1 MRRSVASGTRRAAFM
16 VAVVFGLTVAVPAD
30 VVRPGGEFP
39 LTWLTWFA
47 QRPAWSATAAFV
59 GLPVQQK
66 GKPVTVDPHVPASAT
81 DAGRGAGRAPEP
93 APGTLEAYQ
102 PHRTPTTPEVT
113 GVAEPGFDARTS
125 TRDARKSSARSDIFA
140 NADGSFT
147 KRTYNRP
154 VNYRASDGSWQK
166 INSNLARRSDGRLHV
181 TANRLGVSVAG
192 GASTARATNAAATD
206 AATVDGDL
214 AHLALPGGES
224 VGYRLEGGTI
234 NAPEVAGPTARYR
247 DVLPHTDLELTTF
260 DAGVKETLVLR
271 SPEAAS
277 TWVFPLRLT
286 GLTPRLTATGS
297 VELLNADGKAVAWFP
312 HGSMQDS
319 KVDRRSGAPA
329 ESDAVTF
336 EIITV
341 DGAPAL
347 RVVADPTWLR
357 DPARQY
363 PVRVDP
369 TATTG
374 TTGDVYVDNDTTTTN
389 HNGDNLPVGTYNSG
403 GVKARSFIHFDEFA
417 SDGLAGKR
425 FSAAKLRLFH
435 TWSYDCTSHKAFN
448 VHRVTQAWTVDNLST
463 ASYPGPTISSSIG
476 SLTIADNYPACTN
489 DPPNRSTG
497 KWVTVPLTVDTF
509 NDWSTGGMNE
519 GLALTAS
526 ETDSTAWKRFTAA
539 NYSDGSYKPYLELT
553 YTNNVAPQ
561 VNVRYPTNNAVVQTL
576 TPELHSRA
584 VDPDNWPAK
593 GFTYNYVVADAG
605 TGAVVANSGWV
616 ATASWTVPAGK
627 LTWNKRYLYTVQV
640 NDKAGSSAVY
650 PAYAFS
656 TSVPQPLLTGSLTQN
671 SGKGYD
677 PGIGNYTTSAT
688 DASVSTVGP
697 SLSITRSYNSL
708 DTRRGNAFGAGWAS
722 MLDTRATQVRDI
734 AGQVQSVLITYPTG
748 QDVALGRNADGT
760 FTPASGRF
768 SVLKEN
774 KDVGGAVTGYTLTD
788 KDASLYVF
796 AQAAG
801 SDVFKIT
808 SITDANGRAMTFT
821 YDGSSNATKVT
832 SASGRSL
839 YVTWS
844 TPAGSA
850 YAHPATVSTDP
861 AVPGDP
867 ATATTW
873 QYSYGTSDQLAKVCP
888 PTSATACTTYQHDST
903 SQYANATLNAGP
915 YSYWRLTEASG
926 ATTAASSVLGNA
938 GVDNASFNNVALG
951 QPAALPGSTATTA
964 GFNGTSSFVQLP
976 GNLVSDGQYQSVS
989 MWFKTTTP
997 NGVLFS
1003 YQADAITKGTTP
1015 GNYTPSLY
1023 IGTDGK
1029 LRGSFWNGN
1038 PSPINT
1044 NVTVTDGAWHHVVL
1058 AGAGDTQKLYLDGV
1072 DRGTLAGTV
1081 AQIPG
1086 GSANVLVGAGFVG
1099 GGWPSHVNSGVT
1111 PARATYF
1118 TGSIGEVSFFNQAL
1132 TGTTVSALHGA
1143 GRTAHPVLSTVVRPS
1158 GGITAQVGYDKVT
1171 GRVSTVTDEN
1181 GGVWTMGAP
1190 TVSGSSDVYAASVLG
1205 GKPADYWR
1213 LGDVEATDAANE
1225 VQGGVATYN
1234 SATLGVAGPFSDS
1247 RAASFNG
1254 TTSYLQ
1260 LPSEDAP
1267 VTGPNSVEMWFK
1279 MPAGNTAGGVLY
1291 GYQASPLSDP
1301 TVVGNWTPA
1310 LYVGTDGKL
1319 RGGFWTADATRMITS
1334 TALVNDNKWHHVV
1347 LSAASN
1353 TQSLYLDGVA
1363 VGKIDAALVAAAR
1376 DNVYVG
1382 AGKWAGSWP
1391 MHGTRDLG
1399 YFNGSIAEVAFYRS
1413 QLSAD
1418 QVSAHF
1424 QASKQ
1429 TAPVAVT
1436 MVNGAAS
1443 AIAMPVS
1450 TVTVTGPTGEKI
1462 SYSYDL
1468 VNGSRMVAQTDGL
1481 GNTTKFG
1488 YDVGG
1493 YGNLTYDPR
1502 GVWSQELQDARGNT
1516 KQVITCQDQ
1525 SANKCSS
1532 VYYTY
1537 YANSADPLNWGT
1549 ASLPMMFEDFNGDGA
1564 PDVVYREAD
1573 NTIQMVQ
1580 GNGTGGW
1587 LTSLPVQIGTSMAS
1601 ANLAVAAKDFTG
1613 DGNPDLIWRSASDSN
1628 LYVLAGN
1635 GKGGWLSS
1643 TSTKIGPSVG
1653 AADLM
1658 TFSKDFSGDGKPDII
1673 FRSSVDKNLYL
1684 LKGNGAGGW
1693 LSTTATLIGPNVSA
1707 ANLLVSPGDFD
1718 GDGKADVIYRSGAD
1732 NNLYLLKGNGSGGW
1746 LSTTAT
1752 RVGTGWGSAKAL
1764 LSAGDFDGDKK
1775 SDIVYLKSTDNEMYL
1790 VSGNGTGG
1798 WATGSSVK
1806 IGGTPDPRNDVI
1818 LTMRDGRSSSA
1829 TDNRY
1834 LTSYGYDGKGNQTV
1848 ITDPLGRVTRTDFTD
1863 GTTVA
1868 AKDGGFA
1875 PAGLPAAVTTAG
1887 GQTQTITYYAS
1898 GDVAEMVEP
1907 SGKITRYTY
1916 DGLGRLLTETEVTDS
1931 HPAGLTTSHT
1941 YDRLSREITETEPGV
1956 TNRVTGAVHTARTS
1970 TTYDDDGNITEVTV
1984 SDLTGGDASRT
1995 ERHAYNS
2002 YGQESSTTNGVNQTT
2017 SFEYDRYGRVVK
2029 ETEADGGVTTSTY
2042 DVEGNLLTT
2051 TVKNFTGDPNNPSA
2065 PRDLVTTTRAYDP
2078 AGRLASETDAMGW
2091 TTSWTYTDNGMEA
2104 KISRTDGTRTFVVEE
2119 NVYDAA
2125 GNVVSEITNN
2135 GHTVTATEYDA
2146 AGRTTASV
2154 VDPNGLK
2161 RRTAL
2166 TYDADDNVIS
2176 TVSSGPDGTV
2186 TSVSDALYDSAGRAI
2201 AETEYP
2207 SAALTPVARWKLDE
2221 TSGTKAADST
2231 GNSPATAI
2239 GNVAWSA
2246 DRGGSATFDDAD
2258 ATRIGTGGPV
2268 LDTTRSYTVSAW
2280 VNLSNGGWHQAAVSQ
2295 DGDVRSA
2302 FLLGYESGS
2311 NKWRMLVSKSSTTS
2325 VTALSSAT
2333 ASLNTWTH
2341 LTGVYDATA
2350 KSVRLYVNGVLQGST
2365 PVDQSIRADG
2375 ELVIGGGRWDGHASD
2390 SWPGGLDDVQVYQK
2404 ALTDAEVSQVK
2415 AGTAPAADASVIR
2428 TSQVLDSDDLPT
2440 SVTDPNGNTTYY
2452 GYDEEGRAVKTTAPA
2467 ATVEQPGQI
2476 PAQANAVS
2484 WVGFNTFDEPT
2495 DTRDAN
2501 GNWSVVEYDAVGRV
2515 VSEKAPAYT
2524 PPGSSTPIVP
2534 ETRYSFDT
2542 AGQLKTVTDPLGK
2555 ITRYE
2560 YDQLGRTSKEIAPND
2575 GATTYT
2581 YDDAGNVLSTTD
2593 PTGAVTTATY
2603 DYLGRTVTS
2612 TEVVRQEGK
2621 NHTTTYT
2628 YNAQGWPSQVTTA
2641 AGVNSSTTYNVVGDP
2656 LTVTDGANNVSRF
2669 EYDSEGRTTKSIRPD
2684 GSYSAVS
2691 YDMADRPTRT
2701 AEYSPTGTLL
2711 SEQSA
2716 RYDRAGNMVAST
2728 DARKTTVTYEYDATG
2743 VVTKETQPISASDS
2757 IVTTF
2762 GYDLEGNRT
2771 RFTDGRGNAFL
2782 TRYNSWGLPDTM
2794 IEPATAAHPDAADRT
2809 FTVEYDRS
2817 GRPVKQSMPGGVT
2830 VTNEYDDLG
2839 QLVRQSGAGA
2849 EVATEDRTFGYDVA
2863 GRMTSLSGS
2872 GGTNTIAYDD
2882 RGLPRSVTGPS
2893 GNSTFGYDPDGRL
2906 ASRQDAAGTTSY
2918 GYDGAGRLS
2927 SLANPSAGVQMAYT
2941 YNTLSQVSKITYGSN
2956 GNTRNFTFDPLRRLT
2971 GDELKSSAGASLAK
2985 ITYGWDENSNITSKS
3000 TTGFAGSASNT
3011 YTYDLADRL
3020 TSWNNGAATTVYA
3033 YDKSG
3038 NRVQNGSKLFT
3049 YDQRNRL
3056 LTADGASYT
3065 YTARGTLADA
3075 GGNITRTDAF
3085 GQVVSQQSAGGT
3097 QTYTYDGLGRAI
3109 RPGHSYTGLGN
3120 DLAADSGATYVRG
3133 PSGEVVGT
3141 TGGGNQRMV
3150 WTDLHTDVVG
3160 QFTPTGA
3167 ALTGS
3172 VTYDPL
3178 GKALTTSG
3186 LLGQLGYQSEWT
3198 DALTSRVN
3206 MHARWYNT
3214 DTGQFDT
3221 RDTASNSPL
3230 PDSINA
3236 NRYQYG
3242 DANPM
3247 TVTDPSGHF
3256 GLGSLKKSFNRAV
3269 SSVTSTVRSYASSA
3283 YSYASSYASSAYS
3296 YASSA
3301 YSAAKSTVKKTASR
3315 AKAAVKKKYHQA
3327 KRKYHQVKKQIKKKY
3342 NQAKRAV
3349 KKKYNQVK
3357 KRVAKKVAA
3366 VKKRAKQAAA
3376 KLKQAGKKVAAK
3388 AQRVVKKATTAVRDA
3403 ASATTKWVKEHKD
3416 VLLEVAAIGGAILAG
3431 IACTAVT
3438 AGAGAIACMVGAGA
3452 LINLAKDAAQGDIHS
3467 IGDALGSLG
3476 TGAVTGLIGGA
3487 GGAIAAR
3494 VGAAVAKK
3502 VGTGLVGRLA
3512 TEAAENGVEDAV
3524 SQLATSGTYNP
3535 RSAAENMVPGLGALS
3550 RKGGG
3555 GARSGGASASGS
3567 GGGGGFNPLGL
3578 AVGGGGGGCSTGR
3591 RHSFDP
3597 KTRVLMADGSSRPI
3611 EDVNVGDKVMATDP
3625 VAGKSEPK
3633 QVTQLHRNIDKDL
3646 TDLTVRDQDG
3656 KVTKVETTWHHPF
3669 WNASKRKWDDAK
3681 DLKPGTKLLVKGK
3694 GAVTVVAVLN
3704 KLGVEE
3710 MRDVTVA
3717 DIHTYYVVVDDEPVL
3732 VHNYDVEYPDACK
3745 LPPVK
3750 GKAQAQTPNTSTL
3763 SGWSGSAGGHTRVPP
3778 QTVLGLTAQMG
3789 GPVTPGRFMD
3799 HGVDGQYYA
3808 SHAERQAAIA
3818 DPNQPIGVDRPMC
3831 DDCIDWFKSLAKH
3844 RGVEQ
3849 RVTDPTGVNIF
3860 RPDGTWRVAPQ

>member
-1 MRRSVASGTRRAAFM
+1 MRRSVTTGARRAAFV
-16 VAVVFGLTVAVPAD
+16 VAVVFGLTVSIPAD

-81 DAGRGAGRAPEP
+81 DAGTGAGRAPQP

-102 PHRTPTTPEVT
+102 PHQLATTPEVT
-113 GVAEPGFDARTS
+113 DVAEPGFDARTS

-154 VNYRASDGSWQK
+154 VNYRATDGSWQK
-166 INSNLARRSDGRLHV
+166 INSNLTRRSDGRLHV
-181 TANRLGVSVAG
+181 TANRLGVSVADG
-192 GASTARATNAAATD
+192 TPGATGRATTSAPA
-206 AATVDGDL
+206 GDL
-214 AHLALPGGES
+214 AQLTLPGGES
-224 VGYRLEGGTI
+224 VGYRLEGGTV
-234 NAPEVAGPTARYR
+234 NAPEVTGPTARYR

-260 DAGVKETLVLR
+260 DAGIKETLVLR

-286 GLTPRLTATGS
+286 GLTPRLTTAGS

-319 KVDRRSGAPA
+319 KVDPRSGAPA

-336 EIITV
+336 EIVTV

-347 RVVADPTWLR
+347 KVVADPAWLR

-369 TATTG
+369 TTTTG
-374 TTGDVYVDNDTTTTN
+374 TTGDVYVDSDSETTDQ
-389 HNGDNLPVGTYNSG
+389 NGDNLPVGTYNG
-403 GVKARSFIHFDEFA
+403 GDVKARSFIHFDEFT

-425 FSAAKLRLFH
+425 FSAAKLRLYH
-435 TWSYDCTSHKAFN
+435 TWSFNCTSHKAFD
-448 VHRVTQAWTVDNLST
+448 VHRVTQAWTVAGLT
-463 ASYPGPTISSSIG
+463 AGAHPGPTISPSIG
-476 SLTIADNYPACTN
+476 SLTITDNYPACTN
-489 DPPNRSTG
+489 NPPNRSTG
-497 KWVTVPLTVDTF
+497 KWVTVPLAVDTF

-584 VDPDNWPAK
+584 VDPDKWPNK

-627 LTWNKRYLYTVQV
+627 LTWNKSYLYTVQV

-650 PAYAFS
+650 PAYAFT

-688 DASVSTVGP
+688 DASVATVGP
-697 SLSITRSYNSL
+697 SLAITRSYNSL
-708 DTRRGNAFGAGWAS
+708 DARRNNAFGAGWSS
-722 MLDTRATQVRDI
+722 MLDTRATQVRDV

-768 SVLKEN
+768 SILKEN
-774 KDVGGAVTGYTLTD
+774 KDVSGAVTGYTLTD

-796 AQAAG
+796 AQSAG
-801 SDVFKIT
+801 SGVFKIT
-808 SITDANGRAMTFT
+808 SVTDANGRTMTFT
-821 YDGSSNATKVT
+821 YDSSSNVTKVT

-844 TPAGSA
+844 TPAGST
-850 YAHPATVSTDP
+850 YVHPATVSTDP
-861 AVPGDP
+861 AVPGD
-867 ATATTW
+867 ASTSTTW
-873 QYSYGTSDQLAKVCP
+873 QYTYGTNDQLAKVCP
-888 PTSATACTTYQHDST
+888 PTSATACTTYQHDTT
-903 SQYANATLNAGP
+903 SQYANATLNAAP
-915 YSYWRLTEASG
+915 YSYWRLTEAAG

-938 GVDNASFNNVALG
+938 GVDNARYNNVALG
-951 QPAALPGSTATTA
+951 QAAALPGSTATTA
-964 GFNGTSSFVQLP
+964 GFNGTSSHVQLP

-1003 YQADAITKGTTP
+1003 YQADAITKGTTAA
-1015 GNYTPSLY
+1015 NYTPSIY
-1023 IGTDGK
+1023 IGNDGK
-1029 LRGSFWNGN
+1029 LRGSFWNGF

-1058 AGAGDTQKLYLDGV
+1058 AGAGDTQKIYLDGV
-1072 DRGTLAGTV
+1072 DRGTLDGTV
-1081 AQIPG
+1081 AQVPG

-1118 TGSIGEVSFFNQAL
+1118 TGSIAEVSFFNQAL
-1132 TGTTVSALHGA
+1132 TGTTVTALHNS
-1143 GRTAHPVLSTVVRPS
+1143 GRTAHPVLTKVVRPS
-1158 GGITAQVGYDKVT
+1158 GGVTAQVGYDKGS
-1171 GRVSTVTDEN
+1171 GRVSAVTDEN

-1225 VQGGVATYN
+1225 VQGGVATYS
-1234 SATLGVAGPFSDS
+1234 SATLGVAGPFTDS

-1260 LPSEDAP
+1260 LPPEDIP
-1267 VTGPNSVEMWFK
+1267 TTGPNSIELWFK

-1291 GYQASPLSDP
+1291 GYQASPLADP
-1301 TVVGNWTPA
+1301 AVAGTWTPA

-1319 RGGFWTADATRMITS
+1319 RGGFWTGSATRVITS
-1334 TALVNDNKWHHVV
+1334 AGAVNDNKWHHVV
-1347 LSAASN
+1347 LSAATT
-1353 TQSLYLDGVA
+1353 TQSLYLDGAA
-1363 VGKIDAALVAAAR
+1363 VGKLDNALVATDGVNA
-1376 DNVYVG
+1376 YVG
-1382 AGKWAGSWP
+1382 AGKWAGAWP
-1391 MHGTRDLG
+1391 MHGTRDVG
-1399 YFNGSIAEVAFYRS
+1399 YFPGSIAEVAFYRS

-1418 QVSAHF
+1418 QVGAHF

-1436 MVNGAAS
+1436 MVNGVAS

-1450 TVTVTGPTGEKI
+1450 TVAVTGPSGEKI

-1525 SANKCSS
+1525 SASKCSS

-1537 YANSADPLNWGT
+1537 YANSAEPLNW
-1549 ASLPMMFEDFNGDGA
+1549 AAAALPTMFEDFSGDGA
-1564 PDVVYREAD
+1564 PDVVYRAAD

-1580 GNGTGGW
+1580 GNGAGGW
-1587 LTSLPVQIGTSMAS
+1587 LTSLPTPTGAS
-1601 ANLAVAAKDFTG
+1601 LAAANMAVAAKDFSG
-1613 DGNPDLIWRSASDSN
+1613 DGKPDLLWRNASDGN
-1628 LYVLAGN
+1628 LYMLNGN
-1635 GKGGWLSS
+1635 GAGGWVSS
-1643 TSTKIGPSVG
+1643 TPVKIGPIVS

-1658 TFSKDFSGDGKPDII
+1658 VYSKDFSGDGKPDII
-1673 FRSSVDKNLYL
+1673 YRNSTDKNLYL
-1684 LKGNGAGGW
+1684 LKGNGSGGW
-1693 LSTTATLIGPNVSA
+1693 LSATPTLIGPNVSA

-1718 GDGKADVIYRSGAD
+1718 GDGKADVIYRSSAD
-1732 NNLYLLKGNGSGGW
+1732 NNLYMLRGNGSGGW

-1752 RVGTGWGSAKAL
+1752 RIVTGWSSAKAL
-1764 LSAGDFDGDKK
+1764 LSAGDFDGDKLA
-1775 SDIVYLKSTDNEMYL
+1775 DLLYLKSTDNDMYL

-1798 WATGSSVK
+1798 WATGSSIK

-1834 LTSYGYDGKGNQTV
+1834 LTSYGYDGKGNQTS
-1848 ITDPLGRVTRTDFTD
+1848 ITDPLGRVTRTTFTD

-1875 PAGLPAAVTTAG
+1875 PAGLPAAVTTPG

-1907 SGKITRYTY
+1907 GGKVTRYTY
-1916 DGLGRLLTETEVTDS
+1916 DGLGRLLTESELTTS
-1931 HPAGLTTSHT
+1931 YPAGLTTRHE
-1941 YDRLSREITETEPGV
+1941 YDRLGREIAETEPGV
-1956 TNRVTGAVHTARTS
+1956 TNRVTGAIHTART
-1970 TTYDDDGNITEVTV
+1970 TTVHDDDGNITEVTV

-1995 ERHAYNS
+1995 ERHTYNS
-2002 YGQESSTTNGVNQTT
+2002 YGQESTTTNGVNETT
-2017 SFEYDRYGRVVK
+2017 AFEYDRYGRVVK
-2029 ETEADGGVTTSTY
+2029 ETAQDGGVTTSTY
-2042 DVEGNLLTT
+2042 DVEGNLLTS
-2051 TVKNFTGDPNNPSA
+2051 TVQGYTGDPNNPSA
-2065 PRDLVTTTRAYDP
+2065 PRDLVTTARAYDP

-2091 TTSWTYTDNGMEA
+2091 TTSYTYTDNGLEA
-2104 KISRTDGTRTFVVEE
+2104 KVSRTDGTRTFVVEE
-2119 NVYDAA
+2119 NLYDAA
-2125 GNVVSEITNN
+2125 GNAVSEITNN

-2207 SAALTPVARWKLDE
+2207 SASLTPVARWKLDE
-2221 TSGTKAADST
+2221 TSGTKAADAT

-2239 GNVAWSA
+2239 GNVTWST
-2246 DRGGSATFDDAD
+2246 DRGGSAALDGAGAYLKT
-2258 ATRIGTGGPV
+2258 GPV
-2268 LDTTRSYTVSAW
+2268 VDTKRAFTVSAW
-2280 VNLSNGGWHQAAVSQ
+2280 VKLKSGGPDTDQLVIAAPGSNG
-2295 DGDVRSA
+2295 
-2302 FLLGYESGS
+2302 
-2311 NKWRMLVSKSSTTS
+2311 
-2325 VTALSSAT
+2325 SSALKLYYAPAQSRWFFAMAVRKADGT
-2333 ASLNTWTH
+2333 VTWLGGGGPTGSAVVDAWTH
-2341 LTGVYDATA
+2341 LSLVMDPVAKTG
-2350 KSVRLYVNGVLQGST
+2350 KLY
-2365 PVDQSIRADG
+2365 ADG
-2375 ELVIGGGRWDGHASD
+2375 SLQATVATTEAFNNTATGFTIGGADGFG
-2390 SWPGGLDDVQVYQK
+2390 WFPGGIDDVQVYQK

-2415 AGTAPAADASVIR
+2415 AGTAPAADAHVIR

-2440 SVTDPNGNTTYY
+2440 SVTDPNGNTTHY

-2467 ATVEQPGQI
+2467 AMTEQPGQV
-2476 PAQANAVS
+2476 PALANAVS
-2484 WVGFNTFDEPT
+2484 LVGFNTFDEPT

-2501 GNWSVVEYDAVGRV
+2501 GNWSVVEYDAVGRT

-2524 PPGSSTPIVP
+2524 PPGTATPIVP
-2534 ETRYSFDT
+2534 ETRQSYDES
-2542 AGQLKTVTDPLGK
+2542 GQLEAVTDPLGK
-2555 ITRYE
+2555 VTRYE
-2560 YDQLGRTSKEIAPND
+2560 YDQLGRVSKEIAPND

-2581 YDDAGNVLSTTD
+2581 YDDAGNVLSSTD
-2593 PTGAVTTATY
+2593 PTGAVSAATY
-2603 DYLGRTVTS
+2603 DYLGRTLTS

-2621 NHTTTYT
+2621 SHTTNYT

-2641 AGVNSSTTYNVVGDP
+2641 AGVNGSTTYNVLGDP
-2656 LTVTDGANNVSRF
+2656 LTVTDGANNVSRY
-2669 EYDSEGRTTKSIRPD
+2669 EYDSEGRTTKTIRPD
-2684 GSYSAVS
+2684 GSYASVT
-2691 YDMADRPTRT
+2691 YDRADRATRT

-2728 DARKTTVTYEYDATG
+2728 DARRTTVTYEYDATG

-2771 RFTDGRGNAFL
+2771 RFTDGRGNAFH
-2782 TRYNSWGLPDTM
+2782 TRYNSWGLPEAM
-2794 IEPATAAHPDAADRT
+2794 IEPATAAHPDPADRT
-2809 FTVEYDRS
+2809 FTLSYDKS
-2817 GRPVKQSMPGGVT
+2817 GRPAKQTMPGGVA

-2918 GYDGAGRLS
+2918 AYDGAGRLS
-2927 SLANPSAGVQMAYT
+2927 TLANSSAGVQMAYT
-2941 YNTLSQVSKITYGSN
+2941 YNTLSQVKKITYGSN
-2956 GNTRNFTFDPLRRLT
+2956 GNTRDFTFDPLRRLT

-3000 TTGFAGSASNT
+3000 TTGFAGSAANT

-3020 TSWNNGAATTVYA
+3020 TSWNNGTNTTAYA

-3049 YDQRNRL
+3049 YDQRSRL

-3120 DLAADSGATYVRG
+3120 DLAADSSASYVRG

-3150 WTDLHTDVVG
+3150 WTDLHSDVVG
-3160 QFTPTGA
+3160 QFTPTGT
-3167 ALTGS
+3167 ALAGS

-3178 GKALTTSG
+3178 GKALNTSG

-3198 DALTSRVN
+3198 DALTNRVN

-3221 RDTASNSPL
+3221 RDPASNSPL

-3242 DANPM
+3242 DANPL

-3256 GLGSLKKSFNRAV
+3256 GLGSLKRSFSRAV
-3269 SSVTSTVRSYASSA
+3269 SSVTSSVRSYASSA
-3283 YSYASSYASSAYS
+3283 YSYASSAYS

-3327 KRKYHQVKKQIKKKY
+3327 KKKYNQVKKQVKKKY

-3349 KKKYNQVK
+3349 KKKYNQAK
-3357 KRVAKKVAA
+3357 KYVAKKVAA

-3376 KLKQAGKKVAAK
+3376 KLKQAGKKIAAK
-3388 AQRVVKKATTAVRDA
+3388 AHRVVKKATTAVRDA
-3403 ASATTKWVKEHKD
+3403 ANATTKWVKEHKD

-3438 AGAGAIACMVGAGA
+3438 AGVGAIACMAGAGA
-3452 LINLAKDAAQGDIHS
+3452 LISLAKDAAQGDIHS

-3487 GGAIAAR
+3487 GGAVAAR

-3512 TEAAENGVEDAV
+3512 TEAAENGIEDAV
-3524 SQLATSGTYNP
+3524 GQLATSGTYNP
-3535 RSAAENMVPGLGALS
+3535 RAAAENMVPGLGGLS

-3555 GARSGGASASGS
+3555 GARSGGASSGGS
-3567 GGGGGFNPLGL
+3567 GGGGFNPLGL
-3578 AVGGGGGGCSTGR
+3578 AVGGGGGGCKGS

-3633 QVTQLHRNIDKDL
+3633 QVTQLHRNTDKDL

-3669 WNASKRKWDDAK
+3669 WNNSERKWDDAK

-3710 MRDVTVA
+3710 MRDLTVA
-3717 DIHTYYVVVDDEPVL
+3717 DIHTYYVYANDDAVL
-3732 VHNYDVEYPDACK
+3732 VHNVNG
-3745 LPPVK
+3745 PPVTGACAVTGGPYRGGQHK
-3750 GKAQAQTPNTSTL
+3750 DLHAKEGVIERNHIPANQAMQEVFGISEGQGLAIQMDKADHHNTDSWGSSHAGKQHRAHQMYLLNQGN
-3763 SGWSGSAGGHTRVPP
+3763 
-3778 QTVLGLTAQMG
+3778 LTAAMDLDINQIKRDF
-3789 GPVTPGRFMD
+3789 PGRYDNAIEEMR
-3799 HGVDGQYYA
+3799 GSMPQLLG
-3808 SHAERQAAIA
+3808 AIA
-3818 DPNQPIGVDRPMC
+3818 RAGK
-3831 DDCIDWFKSLAKH
+3831 FK
-3844 RGVEQ
+3844 RGIV
-3849 RVTDPTGVNIF
+3849 
-3860 RPDGTWRVAPQ
+3860 

>member
-1 MRRSVASGTRRAAFM
+1 M
-16 VAVVFGLTVAVPAD
+16 VAVVFGLTVAIPAD

-39 LTWLTWFA
+39 LTWLTWLA

-81 DAGRGAGRAPEP
+81 DAGTGAGRAPQP

-102 PHRTPTTPEVT
+102 PHKIATTPEVT
-113 GVAEPGFDARTS
+113 DVAEPGFDARTS

-166 INSNLARRSDGRLHV
+166 IDSNLARRSDGRLHV
-181 TANRLGVSVAG
+181 TANRLGVSVTG
-192 GASTARATNAAATD
+192 GTPEATGRAAAS
-206 AATVDGDL
+206 ATDGDL
-214 AHLALPGGES
+214 AQLTLPGGES

-234 NAPEVAGPTARYR
+234 NAPEVAGPTAHYR

-286 GLTPRLTATGS
+286 GLTPRLTAAGS

-319 KVDRRSGAPA
+319 KVDPRSGAPA

-347 RVVADPTWLR
+347 RVVADPAWLR

-374 TTGDVYVDNDTTTTN
+374 TTGDVYVDSDSETTN
-389 HNGDNLPVGTYNSG
+389 HNGDNLPVGTYDGG

-435 TWSYDCTSHKAFN
+435 TWSFNCTSHKAFN
-448 VHRVTQAWTVDNLST
+448 VHRVTQPWTVADLT
-463 ASYPGPTISSSIG
+463 TGAHPGPTISPSIG
-476 SLTIADNYPACTN
+476 SLTITDNYPACTN

-497 KWVTVPLTVDTF
+497 KWVTVPLAVDTF

-584 VDPDNWPAK
+584 VDPDKWPAK
-593 GFTYNYVVADAG
+593 GFTYNYVVTDAG

-616 ATASWTVPAGK
+616 ATASWTIPAGK
-627 LTWNKRYLYTVQV
+627 LTWNKSYLYTVQV

-650 PAYAFS
+650 PAYAFT

-688 DASVSTVGP
+688 DASVATVGP
-697 SLSITRSYNSL
+697 SLAITRSYNSL
-708 DTRRGNAFGAGWAS
+708 DARRSNAFGAGWSS
-722 MLDTRATQVRDI
+722 MLDTRATQVRDV

-748 QDVALGRNADGT
+748 QDVALGRNADGS
-760 FTPASGRF
+760 FAPASGRF

-774 KDVGGAVTGYTLTD
+774 KDVSGAVTGYTLTD

-796 AQAAG
+796 AQSAG
-801 SDVFKIT
+801 SGIFKIT
-808 SITDANGRAMTFT
+808 SVTDANGRTMTFA
-821 YDGSSNATKVT
+821 YDASSNVTKVT

-850 YAHPATVSTDP
+850 YAHPATVYTDP
-861 AVPGDP
+861 AVPGDWN
-867 ATATTW
+867 TSTTW
-873 QYSYGTSDQLAKVCP
+873 QYTYGTSDQLAKVCP
-888 PTSATACTTYQHDST
+888 PTNFAACTTYQHDTT

-915 YSYWRLTEASG
+915 YSYWRLTEAAG

-938 GVDNASFNNVALG
+938 GVDNARYNNVALG
-951 QPAALPGSTATTA
+951 QAAALPGSTATTA
-964 GFNGTSSFVQLP
+964 GFNGTSSHVQLP

-1003 YQADAITKGTTP
+1003 YQADAITTGTP
-1015 GNYTPSLY
+1015 AGSYTPSLY
-1023 IGTDGK
+1023 IGSDGK
-1029 LRGSFWNGN
+1029 LRGQFWSGA
-1038 PSPINT
+1038 PSPINS

-1072 DRGTLAGTV
+1072 EKGTLDGTI

-1099 GGWPSHVNSGVT
+1099 GLWPNHVNTGVS
-1111 PARATYF
+1111 PPKATYF

-1132 TGTTVSALHGA
+1132 TGTTVTELHSS
-1143 GRTAHPVLSTVVRPS
+1143 GRTAHPVLTKVVRPS
-1158 GGITAQVGYDKVT
+1158 GGVTAQVGYDKVS

-1181 GGVWTMGAP
+1181 GGLWTMGTP

-1205 GKPADYWR
+1205 AKPADYWR

-1225 VQGGVATYN
+1225 VQGGVATYS

-1260 LPSEDAP
+1260 LPPEDMP
-1267 VTGPNSVEMWFK
+1267 TTGPNSVELWFK

-1291 GYQASPLSDP
+1291 GYQASPLADP
-1301 TVVGNWTPA
+1301 AVAGNWTPA

-1319 RGGFWTADATRMITS
+1319 RGGFWTGSATRVIMS
-1334 TALVNDNKWHHVV
+1334 AGVVNDDKWHHVV
-1347 LSAASN
+1347 LSAATT
-1353 TQSLYLDGVA
+1353 TQSLYLDGAA
-1363 VGKIDAALVAAAR
+1363 VGKLDNALVATDGQNA
-1376 DNVYVG
+1376 YIG
-1382 AGKWAGSWP
+1382 AGKWAGAWP
-1391 MHGTRDLG
+1391 MHGTRDVG
-1399 YFNGSIAEVAFYRS
+1399 YFPGSIAEVAFYRS

-1418 QVSAHF
+1418 QVGAHF

-1443 AIAMPVS
+1443 AIPMPVS

-1525 SANKCSS
+1525 SASKCSS

-1537 YANSADPLNWGT
+1537 YANSAEPLNW
-1549 ASLPMMFEDFNGDGA
+1549 AAAALPTMFEDFSGDGA
-1564 PDVVYREAD
+1564 PDVVYRAAD

-1580 GNGTGGW
+1580 GNGAGGW
-1587 LTSLPVQIGTSMAS
+1587 LTSLPTQIGTSLSA
-1601 ANLAVAAKDFTG
+1601 ANLAVAAKDFSG
-1613 DGNPDLIWRSASDSN
+1613 DGKPDLLWRSASDGN
-1628 LYVLAGN
+1628 LYMLNGN
-1635 GKGGWLSS
+1635 GAGGWLSG
-1643 TSTKIGPSVG
+1643 TSVKIGPNVS

-1658 TFSKDFSGDGKPDII
+1658 VYSKDFSGDGKPDII
-1673 FRSSVDKNLYL
+1673 YRSSADKNLYL
-1684 LKGNGAGGW
+1684 LKGNGSGGW
-1693 LSTTATLIGPNVSA
+1693 LSTTPTLIGPNVSA

-1718 GDGKADVIYRSGAD
+1718 GDGKADVIYRSSAD
-1732 NNLYLLKGNGSGGW
+1732 NNLYMLRGNGTGGW

-1764 LSAGDFDGDKK
+1764 LSAGDFDGDKRA
-1775 SDIVYLKSTDNEMYL
+1775 DIVYHKTTDNDMYL

-1798 WATGSSVK
+1798 WATGSSIK

-1834 LTSYGYDGKGNQTV
+1834 LTSYGYDGKGNQTS
-1848 ITDPLGRVTRTDFTD
+1848 ITDPLGRVTRTTFTD

-1875 PAGLPAAVTTAG
+1875 PAGLPATVTTAG

-1931 HPAGLTTSHT
+1931 HPAGLTTSHE
-1941 YDRLSREITETEPGV
+1941 YDRLGREITETEPGV
-1956 TNRVTGAVHTARTS
+1956 TNRVTGAIHTART
-1970 TTYDDDGNITEVTV
+1970 TTVHDDDGNITEVTV

-2051 TVKNFTGDPNNPSA
+2051 TVKNFTGDPNSPSA

-2091 TTSWTYTDNGMEA
+2091 TTSWTYTDNGLEA
-2104 KISRTDGTRTFVVEE
+2104 KVSRTDGTRTFVVEE
-2119 NVYDAA
+2119 NLYDAA

-2186 TSVSDALYDSAGRAI
+2186 TSFSDALYDSAGRAI

-2207 SAALTPVARWKLDE
+2207 SAALTPVGRWKLDE
-2221 TSGTKAADST
+2221 TGGTKAADST
-2231 GNSPATAI
+2231 GNSPATAV
-2239 GNVAWSA
+2239 GNVTWST
-2246 DRGGSATFDDAD
+2246 DRGGSAVFDGTNAHLKTGQILDTKRAFTISAWAKLATENPALGGEQLVFEASGAIGDSAAKVFYAPGDDRWYAGVAVRKADGTNTFLQ
-2258 ATRIGTGGPV
+2258 GGGPV
-2268 LDTTRSYTVSAW
+2268 GSA
-2280 VNLSNGGWHQAAVSQ
+2280 VAG
-2295 DGDVRSA
+2295 
-2302 FLLGYESGS
+2302 
-2311 NKWRMLVSKSSTTS
+2311 
-2325 VTALSSAT
+2325 
-2333 ASLNTWTH
+2333 TWTH
-2341 LTGVYDATA
+2341 LALTADPASKTMKLYANGALQATA
-2350 KSVRLYVNGVLQGST
+2350 TTTEAFNNTST
-2365 PVDQSIRADG
+2365 G
-2375 ELVIGGGRWDGHASD
+2375 FTIGGAGVWGGF
-2390 SWPGGLDDVQVYQK
+2390 PGSVSDVQVYQK

-2415 AGTAPAADASVIR
+2415 AGTAPAADAHVIR

-2440 SVTDPNGNTTYY
+2440 SVTDPNGNTTHY

-2581 YDDAGNVLSTTD
+2581 YDDAGNVLSSTD
-2593 PTGAVTTATY
+2593 PTGAVSAATY

-2621 NHTTTYT
+2621 NHTTNYT

-2641 AGVNSSTTYNVVGDP
+2641 AGVNSSTTYNVLGDP
-2656 LTVTDGANNVSRF
+2656 LTVTDGANNVSRY
-2669 EYDSEGRTTKSIRPD
+2669 EYDAEGRTTKTIRPD
-2684 GSYSAVS
+2684 GSYASVT
-2691 YDMADRPTRT
+2691 YDMADRATRT

-2782 TRYNSWGLPDTM
+2782 TRYNSWGLPEAM
-2794 IEPATAAHPDAADRT
+2794 IEPATAAHPDPADRT
-2809 FTVEYDRS
+2809 FTLEYDRS
-2817 GRPVKQSMPGGVT
+2817 ARPVKQSMPGGVT

-2893 GNSTFGYDPDGRL
+2893 GDSTFGYDPDGRL

-3020 TSWNNGAATTVYA
+3020 TSWNNGATTTVYA
-3033 YDKSG
+3033 YDKAG

-3056 LTADGASYT
+3056 LTADGATYT

-3075 GGNITRTDAF
+3075 GGNVTRTDAF

-3109 RPGHSYTGLGN
+3109 RPGHAYTGLGN
-3120 DLAADSGATYVRG
+3120 DLAGDSSATYVRG

-3150 WTDLHTDVVG
+3150 WTDLHSDVVG

-3186 LLGQLGYQSEWT
+3186 LVGQLGYQSEWT

-3242 DANPM
+3242 DANPL
-3247 TVTDPSGHF
+3247 TVTDPTGHF
-3256 GLGSLKKSFNRAV
+3256 GLGSLKKSFSRAV
-3269 SSVTSTVRSYASSA
+3269 SSVSSSFRSYASSA

-3349 KKKYNQVK
+3349 KKKYNQAK
-3357 KRVAKKVAA
+3357 KYVAKKAAA

-3403 ASATTKWVKEHKD
+3403 ANATTKWVKEHKD

-3438 AGAGAIACMVGAGA
+3438 AGVGAIACMAGAGA
-3452 LINLAKDAAQGDIHS
+3452 LISLAKDAAQGDIHS

-3512 TEAAENGVEDAV
+3512 TEAAENGIEDAV
-3524 SQLATSGTYNP
+3524 GQLATSGTYNP

-3555 GARSGGASASGS
+3555 GARSGG
-3567 GGGGGFNPLGL
+3567 GGGFNPLGL
-3578 AVGGGGGGCSTGR
+3578 AVGGGGGGCKTGR

-3597 KTRVLMADGSSRPI
+3597 KTRVLMADGTSRPI

-3633 QVTQLHRNIDKDL
+3633 QVTQLHRNTDKDL

-3710 MRDVTVA
+3710 MRDLTVA
-3717 DIHTYYVVVDDEPVL
+3717 DIHTYFVVVGDEPVL
-3732 VHNYDVEYPDACK
+3732 VHNCGGAEDGHHATCECATGGQARGSNGRWLEDPDADGSDWGTTERREHWKQHYNDPDSPLTPAQRAEVKRRGWAGPQRANPWTGEQETMELSHEPVARRDGGTKTVPRWPDEHADIDPHRK
-3745 LPPVK
+3745 LK
-3750 GKAQAQTPNTSTL
+3750 GNRIPFTNTY
-3763 SGWSGSAGGHTRVPP
+3763 P
-3778 QTVLGLTAQMG
+3778 
-3789 GPVTPGRFMD
+3789 
-3799 HGVDGQYYA
+3799 A
-3808 SHAERQAAIA
+3808 S
-3818 DPNQPIGVDRPMC
+3818 
-3831 DDCIDWFKSLAKH
+3831 
-3844 RGVEQ
+3844 
-3849 RVTDPTGVNIF
+3849 
-3860 RPDGTWRVAPQ
+3860 

>member
-1 MRRSVASGTRRAAFM
+1 MWSSSRPPIRNPCIVRPLRWSPRWRPAGTDAPRFLSGLAVRTSCAHDRPTLTLRVGNFTSRGRGPAMRRSVTSGTRRAAFM

-66 GKPVTVDPHVPASAT
+66 GKPVTVDRHVPASAT

-102 PHRTPTTPEVT
+102 PHQIPTTPEVT
-113 GVAEPGFDARTS
+113 GAAEPGFDARTS

-192 GASTARATNAAATD
+192 GASTARATNAAAADTP
-206 AATVDGDL
+206 TVDGDL
-214 AHLALPGGES
+214 AQLTLPGGES

-286 GLTPRLTATGS
+286 GLTPRLTAAGS

-347 RVVADPTWLR
+347 RVVADPAWLR

-374 TTGDVYVDNDTTTTN
+374 TTGDVYVDNDTGTTN

-463 ASYPGPTISSSIG
+463 ATYPGPTISSSIG

-497 KWVTVPLTVDTF
+497 KWVTVPLAVDTF

-593 GFTYNYVVADAG
+593 GFTYNYVVADAE

-616 ATASWTVPAGK
+616 ATASWTLPAGK

-650 PAYAFS
+650 PAYAFT

-688 DASVSTVGP
+688 DASVATVGP

-760 FTPASGRF
+760 FTPSSGRF

-850 YAHPATVSTDP
+850 YAHPAAVSTDP
-861 AVPGDP
+861 AVSGDP
-867 ATATTW
+867 STATTW

-888 PTSATACTTYQHDST
+888 PTSSTACTTYQHDST

-1003 YQADAITKGTTP
+1003 YQADPITKGTTP
-1015 GNYTPSLY
+1015 ANYTPSLY

-1132 TGTTVSALHGA
+1132 TGTTVSALHDA
-1143 GRTAHPVLSTVVRPS
+1143 GRTAHPVLSSVVRPS
-1158 GGITAQVGYDKVT
+1158 GGITAQVGYDKST

-1181 GGVWTMGAP
+1181 GGVWTMGTP

-1225 VQGGVATYN
+1225 VQGGVATYS

-1260 LPSEDAP
+1260 LPPEDMP
-1267 VTGPNSVEMWFK
+1267 GTGPNSVELWFK

-1291 GYQASPLSDP
+1291 GYQASPVADP
-1301 TVVGNWTPA
+1301 TVTGNWTPA

-1319 RGGFWTADATRMITS
+1319 RGGFWTGSSTRVITS
-1334 TALVNDNKWHHVV
+1334 AGAVNDNKWHHVV
-1347 LSAASN
+1347 LSAATA

-1363 VGKIDAALVAAAR
+1363 VGKLDNALVATDAVNA
-1376 DNVYVG
+1376 YVG

-1391 MHGTRDLG
+1391 LHGAGEVG
-1399 YFNGSIAEVAFYRS
+1399 YFTGSIAEVAFYRS

-1418 QVSAHF
+1418 QVTAHF

-1443 AIAMPVS
+1443 AIPMPVS
-1450 TVTVTGPTGEKI
+1450 TVAVTGPTGEKI

-1587 LTSLPVQIGTSMAS
+1587 LTSLPVQIGTSLAS

-1628 LYVLAGN
+1628 LYVLPGN

-1684 LKGNGAGGW
+1684 LKGNGSGGW
-1693 LSTTATLIGPNVSA
+1693 LSTTATMIGPNVGA
-1707 ANLLVSPGDFD
+1707 ANLLASPGDFD
-1718 GDGKADVIYRSGAD
+1718 GDGKNDVVFRSSVD

-1752 RVGTGWGSAKAL
+1752 RIGTGWGSAKAL

-1775 SDIVYLKSTDNEMYL
+1775 PDIVYLKSTDNEMYL

-1834 LTSYGYDGKGNQTV
+1834 LTSYGYDGKGNQTA
-1848 ITDPLGRVTRTDFTD
+1848 ITDPLGRVTRTTFTD

-1916 DGLGRLLTETEVTDS
+1916 DGLGRLLTETEVTNS
-1931 HPAGLTTSHT
+1931 YPAGLTTSHT

-1956 TNRVTGAVHTARTS
+1956 TNRVTGAIHTARTS
-1970 TTYDDDGNITEVTV
+1970 TVYDDDGNITEVTV

-1995 ERHAYNS
+1995 ERHTYNS

-2091 TTSWTYTDNGMEA
+2091 TTSWTYTDNGLEA
-2104 KISRTDGTRTFVVEE
+2104 KVSRTDGTRTFVVEE

-2154 VDPNGLK
+2154 VDPSGLK

-2176 TVSSGPDGTV
+2176 TVSSGADGTV
-2186 TSVSDALYDSAGRAI
+2186 TSFSDALYDSAGRAI

-2207 SAALTPVARWKLDE
+2207 STALTPVGRWKLDE
-2221 TSGTKAADST
+2221 TSGTKAADSS

-2239 GNVAWSA
+2239 GNVTWSA
-2246 DRGGSATFDDAD
+2246 DRGGSAVLD
-2258 ATRIGTGGPV
+2258 GTSAYLKTGPV
-2268 LDTTRSYTVSAW
+2268 VDTKRAFTVSAW
-2280 VNLSNGGWHQAAVSQ
+2280 AKLKSGGPATDQLVVAAPGANGNSALKLYYAPAQNRWYFAMAVRKA
-2295 DGDVRSA
+2295 DGTVTWIGGGGPNGSA
-2302 FLLGYESGS
+2302 
-2311 NKWRMLVSKSSTTS
+2311 V
-2325 VTALSSAT
+2325 VDA
-2333 ASLNTWTH
+2333 WTH
-2341 LTGVYDATA
+2341 LSLVVDPTA
-2350 KSVRLYVNGVLQGST
+2350 RTVKLY
-2365 PVDQSIRADG
+2365 ADG
-2375 ELVIGGGRWDGHASD
+2375 SLQTTLAVTEPFNNTATGFTIGGADGFGWFA
-2390 SWPGGLDDVQVYQK
+2390 GAIDDVQVYQK
-2404 ALTDAEVSQVK
+2404 ALTDAEVSQVR

-2542 AGQLKTVTDPLGK
+2542 AGQLATVTDPLGK

-2593 PTGAVTTATY
+2593 PTGAVSTATY

-2641 AGVNSSTTYNVVGDP
+2641 AGVNGSTTYNVLGDP
-2656 LTVTDGANNVSRF
+2656 LTVTDGANNVSRY

-2684 GSYSAVS
+2684 GSYASVT

-2782 TRYNSWGLPDTM
+2782 TRYNSWGLPEAM
-2794 IEPATAAHPDAADRT
+2794 IEPATADHPDPADRT

-2882 RGLPRSVTGPS
+2882 RGLPRSVSGPS

-2941 YNTLSQVSKITYGSN
+2941 YNTLSQVSKITYGSS

-3020 TSWNNGAATTVYA
+3020 TSWNNGATTTAYA
-3033 YDKSG
+3033 YDKAG

-3075 GGNITRTDAF
+3075 GGNVTRTDAF

-3109 RPGHSYTGLGN
+3109 RPGHAYTGLGN
-3120 DLAADSGATYVRG
+3120 DLAADSSATYVRG

-3160 QFTPTGA
+3160 QFTPTGT

-3221 RDTASNSPL
+3221 RDAASNSPL

-3242 DANPM
+3242 DANPL
-3247 TVTDPSGHF
+3247 TVTDPTGHF
-3256 GLGSLKKSFNRAV
+3256 GLGSLKKSFSRAV
-3269 SSVTSTVRSYASSA
+3269 SSVSSSFRSYASSA

-3349 KKKYNQVK
+3349 KKKYNQAK
-3357 KRVAKKVAA
+3357 KYVAKKAAA

-3403 ASATTKWVKEHKD
+3403 ANATTKWVKEHKD

-3438 AGAGAIACMVGAGA
+3438 AGVGAIACMAGAGA
-3452 LINLAKDAAQGDIHS
+3452 LISLAKDAAQGDIHS

-3555 GARSGGASASGS
+3555 GARSGGAVGLPSNARSFASPSTRGQPGGVPPVVKTFPAPS
-3567 GGGGGFNPLGL
+3567 GDWSVDGRLKDAERHLG
-3578 AVGGGGGGCSTGR
+3578 
-3591 RHSFDP
+3591 
-3597 KTRVLMADGSSRPI
+3597 
-3611 EDVNVGDKVMATDP
+3611 
-3625 VAGKSEPK
+3625 
-3633 QVTQLHRNIDKDL
+3633 
-3646 TDLTVRDQDG
+3646 
-3656 KVTKVETTWHHPF
+3656 
-3669 WNASKRKWDDAK
+3669 
-3681 DLKPGTKLLVKGK
+3681 
-3694 GAVTVVAVLN
+3694 
-3704 KLGVEE
+3704 EE
-3710 MRDVTVA
+3710 MRENATRGNP
-3717 DIHTYYVVVDDEPVL
+3717 TQKK
-3732 VHNYDVEYPDACK
+3732 N
-3745 LPPVK
+3745 
-3750 GKAQAQTPNTSTL
+3750 KA
-3763 SGWSGSAGGHTRVPP
+3763 W
-3778 QTVLGLTAQMG
+3778 TA
-3789 GPVTPGRFMD
+3789 
-3799 HGVDGQYYA
+3799 
-3808 SHAERQAAIA
+3808 
-3818 DPNQPIGVDRPMC
+3818 
-3831 DDCIDWFKSLAKH
+3831 
-3844 RGVEQ
+3844 
-3849 RVTDPTGVNIF
+3849 GVNV
-3860 RPDGTWRVAPQ
+3860 RTGEVAVACSGNGYCAEGNVVNALGGNSDDINFTKARQRTSNPGETYADKEKPICRKCYPGDYRRDQFPSDATFDADN